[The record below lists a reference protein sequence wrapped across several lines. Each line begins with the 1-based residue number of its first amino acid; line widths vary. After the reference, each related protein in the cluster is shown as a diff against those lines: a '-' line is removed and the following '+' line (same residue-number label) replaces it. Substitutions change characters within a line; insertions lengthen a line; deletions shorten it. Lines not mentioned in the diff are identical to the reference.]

1 MTLVDDARQF
11 WRWWSVRLA
20 VVAGAVAG
28 AVVNNPQILTGL
40 VAYVPPQYRT
50 LASALV
56 GVAVALAPT
65 LARLIKQKAP
75 ANG

>member
-20 VVAGAVAG
+20 LVAGVIATTI
-28 AVVNNPQILTGL
+28 VNQPQILTGL

-50 LASALV
+50 VASALV
-56 GVAVALAPT
+56 GIVVALAPT